1 MAGRYQG
8 YHRFCDKDG
17 EEYFEVYWQ
26 HSWPNGWFWRPR
38 SPGSSPEGETA
49 VGPFTTSTE
58 AYQSADGPRVKQ
70 RKSVPA
76 LFRRENAMKH
86 LLQGY
91 RPTPSLRNA
100 TNSSWLQSVALRFSS
115 MF

>member
-8 YHRFCDKDG
+8 YHRFCDEDG

-38 SPGSSPEGETA
+38 APGSLPEGETA

-58 AYQSADGPRVKQ
+58 AYQSARSERFNHSRKPQEPSPAMQ
-70 RKSVPA
+70 RTARASLASCEPEA
-76 LFRRENAMKH
+76 ETH
-86 LLQGY
+86 LEA
-91 RPTPSLRNA
+91 R
-100 TNSSWLQSVALRFSS
+100 
-115 MF
+115 

>member
-8 YHRFCDKDG
+8 YHRFCDEDG

-58 AYQSADGPRVKQ
+58 AYQSARSERFNHSRKPQEPSPAMQ
-70 RKSVPA
+70 RTSRA
-76 LFRRENAMKH
+76 
-86 LLQGY
+86 G
-91 RPTPSLRNA
+91 
-100 TNSSWLQSVALRFSS
+100 
-115 MF
+115 